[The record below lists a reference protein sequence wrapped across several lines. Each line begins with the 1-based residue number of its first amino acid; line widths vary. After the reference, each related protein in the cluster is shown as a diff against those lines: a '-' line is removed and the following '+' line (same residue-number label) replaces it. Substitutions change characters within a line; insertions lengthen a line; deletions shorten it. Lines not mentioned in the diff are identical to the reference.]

1 MTLDV
6 ATEAGGQL
14 EAYAFHKALV
24 AIWQLVRGA
33 NRYIDESGPWT
44 LHKNGRREE
53 LDTVMYHILEA
64 LRCIGVLINPFMPG
78 SARALLNSIGLPAEE
93 NDLRWDKLQTF
104 GLLPAG
110 VRVNR
115 GAPLF
120 PRIEPEQVEALVAR
134 VRAPADGAAPTTP
147 SLPTVEIAEL
157 KKIDLRVGL
166 ITSAERVRKS
176 DKLLKLLV
184 DLGEP
189 EPRQLVAGIGKA
201 YAPEQLIGKR
211 IMVVANLKPVKL
223 MGIESRGMLLAAGP
237 SGANVCLAE
246 FTANLPPGEPVH

>member
-1 MTLDV
+1 
-6 ATEAGGQL
+6 
-14 EAYAFHKALV
+14 
-24 AIWQLVRGA
+24 
-33 NRYIDESGPWT
+33 
-44 LHKNGRREE
+44 
-53 LDTVMYHILEA
+53 
-64 LRCIGVLINPFMPG
+64 MPG

-246 FTANLPPGEPVH
+246 FTADLPPGEPVH